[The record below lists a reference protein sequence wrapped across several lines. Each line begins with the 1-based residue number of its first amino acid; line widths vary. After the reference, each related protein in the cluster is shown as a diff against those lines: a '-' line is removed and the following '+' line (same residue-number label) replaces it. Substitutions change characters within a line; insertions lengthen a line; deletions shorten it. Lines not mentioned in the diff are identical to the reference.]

1 MSTHRT
7 ITTADLHDRLQE
19 GEIAHFWNVLTDDYF
34 TGEMIPGSRRVR
46 VSEVAREVRKL
57 GLDAHDEIVVYCS
70 GPECPQSG
78 AAAEKLAALGFRN
91 VSQYEEGLQ
100 GWKEAGHPVEEATT
114 EVAVE

>member
-1 MSTHRT
+1 MSTHTT
-7 ITTADLHDRLQE
+7 ITTSALHARLQE

-34 TGEMIPGSRRVR
+34 TGEMIAGSRRVR

-57 GLDAHDEIVVYCS
+57 GLDADEEIVVYCS

-78 AAAEKLAALGFRN
+78 AAAEKLAGLGFRN
-91 VSQYEEGLQ
+91 VSQYEEGLH
-100 GWKEAGHPVEEATT
+100 GWQEAGHPVEEATS

>member
-7 ITTADLHDRLQE
+7 ITTSALQQRLQD

-46 VSEVAREVRKL
+46 VSEVVREVRKL
-57 GLDAHDEIVVYCS
+57 GLGEDEEIVVYCS
-70 GPECPQSG
+70 GPACPQST

-91 VSQYEEGLQ
+91 VFEYENGLEA
-100 GWKEAGHPVEEATT
+100 WKEAGQSVEEATA
-114 EVAVE
+114 EAAVH